1 MYDHPTTAQDRRVEA
16 AISRLEHIA
25 SIGLTTLEGVQSTLT
40 AILRGDTEGNTKQL
54 LQQLAHDVR
63 AGSGLMQIKYEA
75 VIQQITQIHSGDQQ
89 L

>member
-1 MYDHPTTAQDRRVEA
+1 MYDHPTTTQDRRVEA